1 MQEAHSNLSY
11 WEYKSWLADV
21 DFTIVGSG
29 ITGLS
34 CALQL
39 RKRFPISKILIL
51 ERGSLPQGASTKYAG
66 FACFGSVS
74 ELLSDLDRHSEDE
87 VLKLVKMRVDGLKVL
102 RETLGDQ
109 AIGFEKCGGYEL
121 FLNTNLEL
129 YENCFSQIDY
139 LNELLEPVF
148 EKPIFSSAQNR
159 FQFKNI
165 QERLLFNAEEGAI
178 DTGNMMQGL
187 LQKAL
192 QQNILILNNWTVTG
206 FETLSNSVEV
216 RANSISFK
224 TKKLF
229 IATNGLATHLGITQV
244 QPARNQVL
252 VTKPIPDLKI
262 KGTFHLDEGY
272 TYFRNIDNRI
282 LLGGG
287 RNLDLTGEQTD
298 ALGTSVTIQAHLEK
312 TLSQIIL
319 PQTPVEIDY
328 RWSGI
333 LGVGAQKKPILK
345 PLSEHV
351 FCGVRL
357 GGMGVAIGSQIG
369 KDLAD
374 LLDPP
379 KNMKV

>member
-1 MQEAHSNLSY
+1 MQEPYSNLSY
-11 WEYKSWLADV
+11 WEYKSWLSDI

-39 RKRFPISKILIL
+39 RKRFPKAKILIL
-51 ERGSLPQGASTKYAG
+51 ERGSLPQGASTKNAG

-74 ELLSDLDRHSEDE
+74 ELLSDLEWHSEDE
-87 VLKLVKMRVDGLKVL
+87 VLKLVKMRVEGLKVL
-102 RETLGDQ
+102 RETFGDR
-109 AIGFEKCGGYEL
+109 AIDFQKCGGYEL

-129 YENCFSQIDY
+129 FENCLSQIEY

-148 EKPIFSSAQNR
+148 KKPIFSSVQNR
-159 FQFKNI
+159 FQFKNV
-165 QERLLFNAEEGAI
+165 QENLLFNAEEGTI

-224 TKKLF
+224 TSKLF
-229 IATNGLATHLGITQV
+229 IATNGFAAHLGIAQV

-262 KGTFHLDEGY
+262 KGMFHLDEGY

-298 ALGTSVTIQAHLEK
+298 ALGTSAIIQAHLEQ
-312 TLSQIIL
+312 TLAEVIL

-345 PLSEHV
+345 PLSENV

-369 KDLAD
+369 KELAD
-374 LLDPP
+374 LLASP
-379 KNMKV
+379 

>member
-1 MQEAHSNLSY
+1 MQEPYSNLSY

-29 ITGLS
+29 ITGLN

-39 RKRFPISKILIL
+39 RKRFPEAKILIL
-51 ERGSLPQGASTKYAG
+51 ERGSLPQGASTKNAG

-74 ELLSDLDRHSEDE
+74 ELLSDLERHSEDD
-87 VLKLVKMRVDGLKVL
+87 VLKLVKMRVEGLKLL
-102 RETLGDQ
+102 RETLGDR
-109 AIGFEKCGGYEL
+109 AIDLQKCGGYEL
-121 FLNTNLEL
+121 FLNTNLGL
-129 YENCFSQIDY
+129 YENCFNQIEY
-139 LNELLEPVF
+139 LNELLAPVF
-148 EKPIFSSAQNR
+148 KKPIFSSVANR
-159 FQFKNI
+159 FQFKNV

-178 DTGNMMQGL
+178 DTGKMMQGL

-192 QQNILILNNWTVTG
+192 RQNILILNNWTVTG

-229 IATNGLATHLGITQV
+229 IATNGFAAHLGITQV

-262 KGTFHLDEGY
+262 KGTFHLDKGY

-287 RNLDLTGEQTD
+287 RNLDLTGEQTE
-298 ALGTSVTIQAHLEK
+298 ALGTSAIIQAHLEQ

-319 PQTPVEIDY
+319 PQTRVEIDY
-328 RWSGI
+328 RCSGI

-369 KDLAD
+369 KELAN
-374 LLDPP
+374 LLASP
-379 KNMKV
+379 

>member
-1 MQEAHSNLSY
+1 MQEAYSNLSY
-11 WEYKSWLADV
+11 WEYKSWLSDV

-39 RKRFPISKILIL
+39 RKRFPKAKTLVL
-51 ERGSLPQGASTKYAG
+51 ERGSLPQGASTKNAG

-74 ELLSDLDRHSEDE
+74 ELLSDLERHSEDE
-87 VLKLVKMRVDGLKVL
+87 VLKLVKMRVEGLKVL
-102 RETLGDQ
+102 RETLGDRAVDFQ
-109 AIGFEKCGGYEL
+109 KCGGYEL

-129 YENCFSQIDY
+129 FENCLSKIEY

-148 EKPIFSSAQNR
+148 KKPIFSSVPNR
-159 FQFKNI
+159 FQFKNV
-165 QERLLFNAEEGAI
+165 QDNLLFNAEEGAI

-216 RANSISFK
+216 RANSISFQ
-224 TKKLF
+224 TEKLF
-229 IATNGLATHLGITQV
+229 IATNGFAAHLGIAQV

-298 ALGTSVTIQAHLEK
+298 ALGTSAVIQTHLDE
-312 TLSQIIL
+312 TLAEVIL
-319 PQTPVEIDY
+319 PKTPVEIDY

-369 KDLAD
+369 KELAD

-379 KNMKV
+379 KNVKV

>member
-34 CALQL
+34 CSLQL
-39 RKRFPISKILIL
+39 RKRFPKAKILIL
-51 ERGSLPQGASTKYAG
+51 ERGSLPQGASTKNAG

-74 ELLSDLDRHSEDE
+74 ELLSDLERHSEDE
-87 VLKLVKMRVDGLKVL
+87 VLKLVKMRVEGLKVL
-102 RETLGDQ
+102 RKTLGDR
-109 AIGFEKCGGYEL
+109 AINFEKCGGYEL
-121 FLNTNLEL
+121 FLTTNLEL
-129 YENCFSQIDY
+129 YESCFSQIEY

-148 EKPIFSSAQNR
+148 EKPVFSSVPNR
-159 FQFKNI
+159 FQFKNV
-165 QERLLFNAEEGAI
+165 QDNLLFNTEEGAI
-178 DTGNMMQGL
+178 DTGKMMQGL

-206 FETLSNSVEV
+206 FETLSNSVEI

-224 TKKLF
+224 TNKLF
-229 IATNGLATHLGITQV
+229 IATNGFAAHLGITQV

-252 VTKPIPDLKI
+252 VTKPIADLKI

-287 RNLDLTGEQTD
+287 RNLDLTGEQTN
-298 ALGTSVTIQAHLEK
+298 ALGISETIQAYLEK

-369 KDLAD
+369 KELAN
-374 LLDPP
+374 LLASP
-379 KNMKV
+379 

>member
-1 MQEAHSNLSY
+1 MS
-11 WEYKSWLADV
+11 
-21 DFTIVGSG
+21 
-29 ITGLS
+29 
-34 CALQL
+34 
-39 RKRFPISKILIL
+39 
-51 ERGSLPQGASTKYAG
+51 
-66 FACFGSVS
+66 
-74 ELLSDLDRHSEDE
+74 
-87 VLKLVKMRVDGLKVL
+87 
-102 RETLGDQ
+102 
-109 AIGFEKCGGYEL
+109 
-121 FLNTNLEL
+121 
-129 YENCFSQIDY
+129 
-139 LNELLEPVF
+139 VF